1 MGIKIDT
8 LPPALRAQVEV
19 KLRADDTRRLA
30 SSPVDAHRIAQDA
43 QDAQD
48 ASGGTQTRPETSGR
62 DTRAVATRKRQ
73 PNKTEARYAAEM
85 LRGLDARYEAVTF
98 RLSNGHRYTPDW
110 VVFDPDGILLS
121 CHEVKG
127 SYRFHSHGR
136 ARLAFDQAAV
146 EFPGITWFWATLTSQ
161 GWERMKS

>member
-1 MGIKIDT
+1 MGIKIEA
-8 LPPALRAQVEV
+8 LPPALRAQVEA
-19 KLRADDTRRLA
+19 KLRAEDKRRQPA
-30 SSPVDAHRIAQDA
+30 SSPVNAHRIAQDE
-43 QDAQD
+43 
-48 ASGGTQTRPETSGR
+48 SGCTQTRPETSGR
-62 DTRAVATRKRQ
+62 DTRAVARRKRQ

-110 VVFDPDGILLS
+110 VVFDSAGRLLS

-136 ARLAFDQAAV
+136 ARLAFDQAAL
-146 EFPGITWFWATLTSQ
+146 EFPGITWVWATLTSH
-161 GWERMKS
+161 GWERRKA

>member
-1 MGIKIDT
+1 MGIKLDT
-8 LPPALRAQVEV
+8 LPPALRAQVEA
-19 KLRADDTRRLA
+19 KLKAEDKRRLA
-30 SSPVDAHRIAQDA
+30 SSPVNAHRIAQDA
-43 QDAQD
+43 A
-48 ASGGTQTRPETSGR
+48 APC
-62 DTRAVATRKRQ
+62 KRQ

-110 VVFDPDGILLS
+110 VVFDSAGRLLS

-136 ARLAFDQAAV
+136 ARLAFDQAAL
-146 EFPGITWFWATLTSQ
+146 EFPGITWFWATLTGR
-161 GWERMKS
+161 GWERRKA

>member
-8 LPPALRAQVEV
+8 LPPALRAQVEA
-19 KLRADDTRRLA
+19 KLRAEDTRRLA
-30 SSPVDAHRIAQDA
+30 SSPVNAHRIAQDA
-43 QDAQD
+43 QDA
-48 ASGGTQTRPETSGR
+48 SGCTQTRPETSGR
-62 DTRAVATRKRQ
+62 DTRAVAQRKRQ

-110 VVFDPDGILLS
+110 VVFDSDGRLLS

-136 ARLAFDQAAV
+136 ARLAFDQAAL
-146 EFPGITWFWATLTSQ
+146 EFSGITWVWATLTSH
-161 GWERMKS
+161 GWERRKA

>member
-8 LPPALRAQVEV
+8 LPPALRAQVEA
-19 KLRADDTRRLA
+19 KLRAEDTRRLA
-30 SSPVDAHRIAQDA
+30 SSPVNAHRIAQDA
-43 QDAQD
+43 QDA
-48 ASGGTQTRPETSGR
+48 SGCTQTRPETSGR
-62 DTRAVATRKRQ
+62 DTRAVAQRKRQ

-110 VVFDPDGILLS
+110 VVFDSDGRLLS

-127 SYRFHSHGR
+127 PYRFHSHGR
-136 ARLAFDQAAV
+136 ARLAFDQAAL
-146 EFPGITWFWATLTSQ
+146 EFSGITWVWATLTSH
-161 GWERMKS
+161 GWERRKA

>member
-8 LPPALRAQVEV
+8 LPPALRAQVEA
-19 KLRADDTRRLA
+19 KLRAEDKNRRPA
-30 SSPVDAHRIAQDA
+30 SSTANAHRIAQDA
-43 QDAQD
+43 QDA
-48 ASGGTQTRPETSGR
+48 SGCTQTRPETSGR
-62 DTRAVATRKRQ
+62 DTRAVAPRKRQ

-110 VVFDPDGILLS
+110 VVFDSAGRLLS

-136 ARLAFDQAAV
+136 ARLAFDQAAL
-146 EFPGITWFWATLTSQ
+146 EFPGITWVWATLTRQ
-161 GWERMKS
+161 GWEQRKS

>member
-8 LPPALRAQVEV
+8 LPPALRAQVEA
-19 KLRADDTRRLA
+19 KLRAEDARRLA
-30 SSPVDAHRIAQDA
+30 SSPVNAHRIAQDA
-43 QDAQD
+43 QDA
-48 ASGGTQTRPETSGR
+48 SGCTQTRPETSGR
-62 DTRAVATRKRQ
+62 DTRAVARKKRQ

-110 VVFDPDGILLS
+110 VVFDSAGRLLS

-136 ARLAFDQAAV
+136 ARLAFDQAAL
-146 EFPGITWFWATLTSQ
+146 EFSGITWVWATLTRQ
-161 GWERMKS
+161 GWEQRKS

>member
-8 LPPALRAQVEV
+8 LPPALRAQVEA
-19 KLRADDTRRLA
+19 KIMAEDKRRMQA
-30 SSPVDAHRIAQDA
+30 SSPVNAP
-43 QDAQD
+43 D
-48 ASGGTQTRPETSGR
+48 ASGCTQTRPETSGR
-62 DTRAVATRKRQ
+62 DTRAVAPRKRQ

-110 VVFDPDGILLS
+110 VVFDSAGILLS

-146 EFPGITWFWATLTSQ
+146 EFSGITWFWATLTSR
-161 GWERMKS
+161 GWERRKS

>member
-8 LPPALRAQVEV
+8 LPPALRAQVEA
-19 KLRADDTRRLA
+19 KLRADGVRVSRSTAVQSVPARSACADAPVSQPPPRTRN
-30 SSPVDAHRIAQDA
+30 V
-43 QDAQD
+43 
-48 ASGGTQTRPETSGR
+48 
-62 DTRAVATRKRQ
+62 RQ

-110 VVFDPDGILLS
+110 VVFDSAGRLLS

-161 GWERMKS
+161 GWERRKA

>member
-8 LPPALRAQVEV
+8 LPPALRAQVEA
-19 KLRADDTRRLA
+19 KLRAEDKLRLA
-30 SSPVDAHRIAQDA
+30 SSPVNAHGIAQDA
-43 QDAQD
+43 PDAPD
-48 ASGGTQTRPETSGR
+48 ASGCTQTMPETSGR
-62 DTRAVATRKRQ
+62 DTRAVARKRQ
-73 PNKTEARYAAEM
+73 PNKTEARYASEM

-110 VVFDPDGILLS
+110 VVFDSAGRLLS

-146 EFPGITWFWATLTSQ
+146 EFSGITWFWATLTRE
-161 GWERMKS
+161 GWEQRKL

>member
-8 LPPALRAQVEV
+8 LPPALRAQVEA
-19 KLRADDTRRLA
+19 KLRAEDTRRLA
-30 SSPVDAHRIAQDA
+30 SSPVNAHRIAQDA
-43 QDAQD
+43 QDAFWC
-48 ASGGTQTRPETSGR
+48 TQTRPETSGR
-62 DTRAVATRKRQ
+62 DTRAVAPRKRQ

-110 VVFDPDGILLS
+110 VVFDPAGILLS

-161 GWERMKS
+161 GWERRKA

>member
-8 LPPALRAQVEV
+8 LPPALRAQVEA
-19 KLRADDTRRLA
+19 KLRAEDKRRQA
-30 SSPVDAHRIAQDA
+30 SSPVNAHGIAQDA
-43 QDAQD
+43 Y
-48 ASGGTQTRPETSGR
+48 GCTQTRPET
-62 DTRAVATRKRQ
+62 DTRAVARKRQ

-110 VVFDPDGILLS
+110 VVFDSAGRLLS

-136 ARLAFDQAAV
+136 ARLAFDQAAL
-146 EFPGITWFWATLTSQ
+146 EFSGITWVWATLTSH
-161 GWERMKS
+161 GWDRRKA